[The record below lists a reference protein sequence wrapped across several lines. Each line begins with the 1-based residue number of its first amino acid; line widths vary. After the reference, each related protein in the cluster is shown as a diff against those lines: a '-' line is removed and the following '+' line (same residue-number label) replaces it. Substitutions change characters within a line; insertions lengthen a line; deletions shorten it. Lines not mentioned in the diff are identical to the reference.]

1 MKSLFVRLLTSSAIV
16 ALCSI
21 TATAWLAASSTSGAI
36 QREQGQTL
44 AGDAQIN
51 NSLLGY
57 ASRHPDWSDVA
68 ATVRDLATRTGRRIA
83 LTSENGALITDS
95 ATAGT
100 PLPARVSAVVD
111 PLAVDVTLV
120 PGTAGDRIDPRA
132 VGPFLLPA
140 RERTRLTKAANAYA
154 ACVRR
159 TGQAVQLTVS
169 NTGRPIVTTTGKQ
182 ATTEPSQAPRPV
194 PSPVPTEVVV
204 CDATTFSA
212 PTHTEK
218 TALRQLNLLVGK
230 CLKGKSAARGSV
242 GLGFTWVPKE
252 KQPTSPPAEPDQ
264 TRSSAAKPDQPR
276 SPAPEPDQT
285 MSSAAEPDQ
294 TISSCIVTARK
305 EQLDPYVAPAAYLYI
320 GSPTEGA
327 TTPRIPLP
335 SIAGAALLVLIL
347 TVGVSVMVARHLVRP
362 LNALTHAARRMRD
375 GDSSAR
381 VTFRTSGEIS
391 ELATAF
397 NEMSEHLQRMEE
409 QRKAMVSDVSHELRT
424 PLSNLRGWLEAAQDG
439 VAELDPALIDSLVEE
454 SLLLQHLVDDLQ
466 ELALA
471 DVGKLRLHVEPVHLS
486 DLLDQ
491 VATAH
496 RGRAEAAGLT
506 LTTAI
511 TDAPTLTAD
520 PVRVRQ
526 AIGNLV
532 TNSLRYTPR
541 GGHIT
546 LSAHRDGDHVVIEV
560 TDTGIGIRAE
570 HLPYI
575 FDRFWREEKSR
586 NRRTG
591 GSGLGLAIVRNLA
604 EAHGGTATAT
614 SVPGVRTTFTLRLP
628 A

>member
-1 MKSLFVRLLTSSAIV
+1 MRSLFVRLLTSSAIV
-16 ALCSI
+16 AVCSI
-21 TATAWLAASSTSGAI
+21 SATAWLAASSTSGAI

-44 AGDAQIN
+44 ASDAQIN
-51 NSLLGY
+51 NKLLGY
-57 ASRHPDWSDVA
+57 ASRHPEWSGVA
-68 ATVRDLATRTGRRIA
+68 ATVRDLAARNNRRIA
-83 LTSENGALITDS
+83 LTTEKGALIADS

-120 PGTAGDRIDPRA
+120 PGAARDRIDPRA
-132 VGPFLLPA
+132 VGPFLLSAADRA
-140 RERTRLTKAANAYA
+140 RLVKAAGAYA
-154 ACVRR
+154 TCADR

-169 NTGRPIVTTTGKQ
+169 NTGRPVVTTTSKET
-182 ATTEPSQAPRPV
+182 APEPQPQPEPV
-194 PSPVPTEVVV
+194 PREAVAVPQA
-204 CDATTFSA
+204 CDAATFST
-212 PTHTEK
+212 PTRTEK
-218 TALRQLNLLVGK
+218 AALKQLNLLVGR
-230 CLKGKSAARGSV
+230 CLKGKSTERGSV
-242 GLGFTWVPKE
+242 GLDFAWISRK
-252 KQPTSPPAEPDQ
+252 KQPSD
-264 TRSSAAKPDQPR
+264 
-276 SPAPEPDQT
+276 
-285 MSSAAEPDQ
+285 AEPDQ

-320 GSPTEGA
+320 GSPAEA
-327 TTPRIPLP
+327 TGQRIPLP
-335 SIAGAALLVLIL
+335 SIAGAALLVLVL
-347 TVGVSVMVARHLVRP
+347 TVGVSVMAARRLVGP
-362 LNALTHAARRMRD
+362 VNALTHAARRMRD

-381 VTFRTSGEIS
+381 VTVRTTGEIS

-439 VAELDPALIDSLVEE
+439 VAELDPALIASLVEE
-454 SLLLQHLVDDLQ
+454 ILLLQHIVDDLQ

-471 DVGKLRLHVEPVHLS
+471 DAGKLRLHVEPVHLG

-511 TDAPTLTAD
+511 TDDPALTAD
-520 PVRVRQ
+520 PVRLRQ

-532 TNSLRYTPR
+532 TNSLRYTPP

-546 LSAHRDGDHVVIEV
+546 LAARQDGDQVVIEV
-560 TDTGIGIRAE
+560 TDTGVGIRAE
-570 HLPYI
+570 HLPHV
-575 FDRFWREEKSR
+575 FDRFWRAEKSR

-604 EAHGGTATAT
+604 EAHGGTATVT
-614 SVPGVRTTFTLRLP
+614 STPGVRTTFALRLP
-628 A
+628 S

>member
-1 MKSLFVRLLTSSAIV
+1 MRSLFVRLLTSSAVV
-16 ALCSI
+16 AVCSI
-21 TATAWLAASSTSGAI
+21 SATAWLAASSTSGAI

-44 AGDAQIN
+44 ASDAQIN
-51 NSLLGY
+51 NNLLGY
-57 ASRHPDWSDVA
+57 ASRHPDWSGVA
-68 ATVRDLATRTGRRIA
+68 ATVRDLAARHSRRIA
-83 LTSENGALITDS
+83 LTTEKGTLIADS

-100 PLPARVSAVVD
+100 PLPSRVSAVVD

-120 PGTAGDRIDPRA
+120 PGAARDRIDPRA

-140 RERTRLTKAANAYA
+140 SERARLVKAVDNYA
-154 ACVRR
+154 ICAGRVRQ
-159 TGQAVQLTVS
+159 TVQMTVS
-169 NTGRPIVTTTGKQ
+169 NTGRPVVTTTAMEADQ
-182 ATTEPSQAPRPV
+182 EPRPV
-194 PSPVPTEVVV
+194 PREFPVLRDV
-204 CDATTFSA
+204 CDATPFSA
-212 PTHTEK
+212 PTRTEK
-218 TALRQLNLLVGK
+218 AALKQLNHLVGR
-230 CLKGKSAARGSV
+230 CLKGKSKERGSV
-242 GLGFTWVPKE
+242 GLDFAWVSKE
-252 KQPTSPPAEPDQ
+252 RRPPDAEP
-264 TRSSAAKPDQPR
+264 
-276 SPAPEPDQT
+276 E
-285 MSSAAEPDQ
+285 Q

-320 GSPTEGA
+320 GSPTEA
-327 TTPRIPLP
+327 TGQRFPLP
-335 SIAGAALLVLIL
+335 SIAGAALLVLVL
-347 TVGVSVMVARHLVRP
+347 TVGVSVMAARRLVMP
-362 LNALTHAARRMRD
+362 VNALTHAARRMRD

-381 VTFRTSGEIS
+381 VTVRTTGEIN

-439 VAELDPALIDSLVEE
+439 VAELDPALIASLVEE
-454 SLLLQHLVDDLQ
+454 ILLLQHIVDDLQ

-471 DVGKLRLHVEPVHLS
+471 DAGKLRLHVEPVHLG

-496 RGRAEAAGLT
+496 RSRAEAAGLT
-506 LTTAI
+506 LTTTVI
-511 TDAPTLTAD
+511 GDPSLTAD
-520 PVRVRQ
+520 PVRLRQ
-526 AIGNLV
+526 AVGNLV
-532 TNSLRYTPR
+532 TNSLRYTPP

-546 LSAHRDGDHVVIEV
+546 LCARQDGDRVVIEV
-560 TDTGIGIRAE
+560 TDTGVGIRAE
-570 HLPYI
+570 YLPHV
-575 FDRFWREEKSR
+575 FDRFWRAEKSR

>member
-1 MKSLFVRLLTSSAIV
+1 MFVRLLTSSAVV
-16 ALCSI
+16 AVCSI

-44 AGDAQIN
+44 ASDARIN

-57 ASRHPDWSDVA
+57 ASRHSDWSGVA
-68 ATVRDLATRTGRRIA
+68 PTLRDLAAQTSRRIA
-83 LTSENGALITDS
+83 LATENGALIADS

-100 PLPARVSAVVD
+100 PLPAKVSAVVD

-120 PGTAGDRIDPRA
+120 PGAARDRIDPRA
-132 VGPFLLPA
+132 VGPFLLSA
-140 RERTRLTKAANAYA
+140 RDRARLRKAADTYA
-154 ACVRR
+154 VCAGR
-159 TGQAVQLTVS
+159 TGQAVQVTVS
-169 NTGRPIVTTTGKQ
+169 NTGRPLVTTLSQGVGQ
-182 ATTEPSQAPRPV
+182 EPSPMPSAVPAAAPI
-194 PSPVPTEVVV
+194 VVGG
-204 CDATTFSA
+204 CDATTFST
-212 PTHTEK
+212 PTRTEK
-218 TALRQLNLLVGK
+218 AALKQLNLLVSR
-230 CLKGKSAARGSV
+230 CLKGKGAERGSV
-242 GLGFTWVPKE
+242 GLDFTWVSKE
-252 KQPTSPPAEPDQ
+252 KQPMPP
-264 TRSSAAKPDQPR
+264 
-276 SPAPEPDQT
+276 
-285 MSSAAEPDQ
+285 AAEPDQ
-294 TISSCIVTARK
+294 MISTCVVTARK

-320 GSPTEGA
+320 GSPAEA
-327 TTPRIPLP
+327 TGQRIPLP
-335 SIAGAALLVLIL
+335 SIAGAALLVLVL
-347 TVGVSVMVARHLVRP
+347 TVGVSVMAARRLVRP
-362 LNALTHAARRMRD
+362 VNALTHAAQRMRD

-381 VTFRTSGEIS
+381 VTVRTTGEIS

-439 VAELDPALIDSLVEE
+439 VAELDPALIASLVEE
-454 SLLLQHLVDDLQ
+454 ILLLQHIVDDLQ

-471 DVGKLRLHVEPVHLS
+471 DAGKLRLHVEPVHLG

-491 VATAH
+491 VTTAH

-506 LTTAI
+506 LTTVV
-511 TDAPTLTAD
+511 TDDPPLTAD
-520 PVRVRQ
+520 PVRLRQ

-546 LSAHRDGDHVVIEV
+546 LGARQDGDQVVVEV

-570 HLPYI
+570 YLPHV
-575 FDRFWREEKSR
+575 FDRFWRAEKSR
-586 NRRTG
+586 NRQTG

-604 EAHGGTATAT
+604 EAHGGTATVA

-628 A
+628 S

>member
-1 MKSLFVRLLTSSAIV
+1 MRSLFVRLLTSSAVV
-16 ALCSI
+16 AVCSI

-44 AGDAQIN
+44 ASDAQIN

-57 ASRHPDWSDVA
+57 ASRHPDWSGVT
-68 ATVRDLATRTGRRIA
+68 ATVRDMAARNGRRIA
-83 LTSENGALITDS
+83 LTSDKGTLIADS

-111 PLAVDVTLV
+111 PLTVDVTLV
-120 PGTAGDRIDPRA
+120 PGAARDRIDPRA
-132 VGPFLLPA
+132 VGPFLLSAPDRA
-140 RERTRLTKAANAYA
+140 RLVKAANAYA
-154 ACVRR
+154 ACAGR
-159 TGQAVQLTVS
+159 TGQVVKMTIS
-169 NTGRPIVTTTGKQ
+169 NTGRPMVTTTGK
-182 ATTEPSQAPRPV
+182 EPDPQEPRPM
-194 PSPVPTEVVV
+194 PSAAPTVTDP
-204 CDATTFSA
+204 CDATTFRT
-212 PTHTEK
+212 PTRTEK
-218 TALRQLNLLVGK
+218 AALKQLNLLVGR
-230 CLKGKSAARGSV
+230 CLKGKSAERGSV
-242 GLGFTWVPKE
+242 GLDLAWVSKE
-252 KQPTSPPAEPDQ
+252 KQPQ
-264 TRSSAAKPDQPR
+264 G
-276 SPAPEPDQT
+276 
-285 MSSAAEPDQ
+285 AEPDQ

-320 GSPTEGA
+320 GSPTEAGGQ
-327 TTPRIPLP
+327 RIPLP
-335 SIAGAALLVLIL
+335 SIAGAALLVLLL
-347 TVGVSVMVARHLVRP
+347 TVGVSVMAARRLVRP
-362 LNALTHAARRMRD
+362 VNALTDAARRMRD

-381 VTFRTSGEIS
+381 VMVRTTGEIS

-439 VAELDPALIDSLVEE
+439 VAELDPALIASLVEE
-454 SLLLQHLVDDLQ
+454 ILLLQHIVDDLQ

-471 DVGKLRLHVEPVHLS
+471 DAGKLRLHVEPVRLG

-506 LTTAI
+506 LTTVI
-511 TDAPTLTAD
+511 IDDPSLTAD
-520 PVRVRQ
+520 PVRLRQ
-526 AIGNLV
+526 AVGNLV

-546 LSAHRDGDHVVIEV
+546 LGARQDGDQVVIEV
-560 TDTGIGIRAE
+560 TDTGVGIRAE
-570 HLPYI
+570 YLPHV
-575 FDRFWREEKSR
+575 FDRFWRAEKSR

-604 EAHGGTATAT
+604 EAHGGTATVT
-614 SVPGVRTTFTLRLP
+614 SVPGVRTTFALRLP
-628 A
+628 S

>member
-1 MKSLFVRLLTSSAIV
+1 MRSLFVRLLTSSAVV
-16 ALCSI
+16 AVCSI

-44 AGDAQIN
+44 ASDARIN

-57 ASRHPDWSDVA
+57 ASRHSDWSGVT
-68 ATVRDLATRTGRRIA
+68 ATLRDLAAQNSRRIA
-83 LTSENGALITDS
+83 LTTENGTLIADS

-100 PLPARVSAVVD
+100 PLPAKVSAVVD

-120 PGTAGDRIDPRA
+120 PGAARDRIDPRA
-132 VGPFLLPA
+132 VGPFLLSA
-140 RERTRLTKAANAYA
+140 RDRARLMKAADTYA
-154 ACVRR
+154 ACAGR
-159 TGQAVQLTVS
+159 TGQAVQMTVS
-169 NTGRPIVTTTGKQ
+169 NTGRPLVTTL
-182 ATTEPSQAPRPV
+182 SQGGPQEPRPM
-194 PSPVPTEVVV
+194 PTAPPVVMGV
-204 CDATTFSA
+204 CDATTFST
-212 PTHTEK
+212 PTRTEK
-218 TALRQLNLLVGK
+218 AALKQLNLLVSR
-230 CLKGKSAARGSV
+230 CLKGKGAERGSV
-242 GLGFTWVPKE
+242 GLDLTWVSKE
-252 KQPTSPPAEPDQ
+252 KKPLSPVAEPDQ
-264 TRSSAAKPDQPR
+264 
-276 SPAPEPDQT
+276 
-285 MSSAAEPDQ
+285 M
-294 TISSCIVTARK
+294 ISSCVVTARK

-320 GSPTEGA
+320 GSPAEA
-327 TTPRIPLP
+327 TGQRIPLP
-335 SIAGAALLVLIL
+335 SIAGAALLVLVL
-347 TVGVSVMVARHLVRP
+347 TVGVSVMAARRLVRP
-362 LNALTHAARRMRD
+362 VNALTHAAQRMRD

-381 VTFRTSGEIS
+381 VTVRTTGEIS

-439 VAELDPALIDSLVEE
+439 VAELDPALIASLVEE
-454 SLLLQHLVDDLQ
+454 ILLLQHIVDDLQ

-471 DVGKLRLHVEPVHLS
+471 DAGKLRLHVEPVHLG

-491 VATAH
+491 VTTAH

-506 LTTAI
+506 LTTVV
-511 TDAPTLTAD
+511 TDDPSLTAD
-520 PVRVRQ
+520 PVRLRQ

-546 LSAHRDGDHVVIEV
+546 LGARQDGDQVVVEV

-570 HLPYI
+570 NLPHV
-575 FDRFWREEKSR
+575 FDRFWRAEKSR
-586 NRRTG
+586 NRQTG

-604 EAHGGTATAT
+604 EAHGGTATVA

-628 A
+628 S

>member
-1 MKSLFVRLLTSSAIV
+1 MRSLFVRLLTSSAVV
-16 ALCSI
+16 AVCSI

-44 AGDAQIN
+44 ASDAQIN

-57 ASRHPDWSDVA
+57 ASRHPDWSGVT
-68 ATVRDLATRTGRRIA
+68 ATVRDLAARNSRRIA
-83 LTSENGALITDS
+83 LTTEKGTLIADS

-120 PGTAGDRIDPRA
+120 PGAARDRIDPRA
-132 VGPFLLPA
+132 VGPFLLSAPDRA
-140 RERTRLTKAANAYA
+140 RLVRAATAYA
-154 ACVRR
+154 ACAGR
-159 TGQAVQLTVS
+159 TGQAVQMTVS
-169 NTGRPIVTTTGKQ
+169 NTGRPVVTTTSKQ
-182 ATTEPSQAPRPV
+182 AVQEPRPM
-194 PSPVPTEVVV
+194 PSTAPMVMGA
-204 CDATTFSA
+204 CDATTFST
-212 PTHTEK
+212 PTRAEK
-218 TALRQLNLLVGK
+218 AALKQLNRLVSR
-230 CLKGKSAARGSV
+230 CLKGKSAERGSV
-242 GLGFTWVPKE
+242 GLDFAWVSRE
-252 KQPTSPPAEPDQ
+252 KRPQG
-264 TRSSAAKPDQPR
+264 
-276 SPAPEPDQT
+276 
-285 MSSAAEPDQ
+285 AEPDQ

-305 EQLDPYVAPAAYLYI
+305 EQLDPYVAPSAYLYI
-320 GSPTEGA
+320 GSPAEA
-327 TTPRIPLP
+327 TGQRIPLP
-335 SIAGAALLVLIL
+335 SIAGAALLVLVL
-347 TVGVSVMVARHLVRP
+347 TVGVSVMAARRLVRP
-362 LNALTHAARRMRD
+362 VNALTHAARRMRD

-381 VTFRTSGEIS
+381 VTVRTTGEIS

-439 VAELDPALIDSLVEE
+439 VAELDPALIASLVEE
-454 SLLLQHLVDDLQ
+454 ILLLQHIVDDLQ

-471 DVGKLRLHVEPVHLS
+471 DAGKLRLHVEPVHLG

-511 TDAPTLTAD
+511 TDDPSLSAD
-520 PVRVRQ
+520 PVRLRQ

-546 LSAHRDGDHVVIEV
+546 LGARQDGDHVVIEV
-560 TDTGIGIRAE
+560 TDTGVGIRAE
-570 HLPYI
+570 YLPHV
-575 FDRFWREEKSR
+575 FDRFWRAEKSR

-604 EAHGGTATAT
+604 EAHGGTATVT

-628 A
+628 S

>member
-1 MKSLFVRLLTSSAIV
+1 MAV
-16 ALCSI
+16 CSI
-21 TATAWLAASSTSGAI
+21 SATAWLAASSTSGAI

-44 AGDAQIN
+44 ASDAQIN
-51 NSLLGY
+51 NKLLGY
-57 ASRHPDWSDVA
+57 ASRHPEWSGVA
-68 ATVRDLATRTGRRIA
+68 ATVRDLAARNNRRIA
-83 LTSENGALITDS
+83 LTTEKGALIADS

-120 PGTAGDRIDPRA
+120 PGAARDRIDPRA
-132 VGPFLLPA
+132 VGPFLLSAADRA
-140 RERTRLTKAANAYA
+140 RLVKAAGAYA
-154 ACVRR
+154 TCADR

-169 NTGRPIVTTTGKQ
+169 NTGRPVVTTTSKE
-182 ATTEPSQAPRPV
+182 AAPG
-194 PSPVPTEVVV
+194 
-204 CDATTFSA
+204 AA
-212 PTHTEK
+212 P
-218 TALRQLNLLVGK
+218 G
-230 CLKGKSAARGSV
+230 AARGRRGAAGLRRRHLQHADAHREGRAEAAQPPGRQV
-242 GLGFTWVPKE
+242 PQGQEHGTGLGRPRLRLDLQE
-252 KQPTSPPAEPDQ
+252 EQPSD
-264 TRSSAAKPDQPR
+264 
-276 SPAPEPDQT
+276 
-285 MSSAAEPDQ
+285 AEPDQ

-320 GSPTEGA
+320 GSPAEA
-327 TTPRIPLP
+327 TGQRIPLP
-335 SIAGAALLVLIL
+335 SIAGAALLVLVL
-347 TVGVSVMVARHLVRP
+347 TVGVSVMAARRLVGP
-362 LNALTHAARRMRD
+362 VNALTHAARRMRD

-381 VTFRTSGEIS
+381 VTVRTTGEIS

-439 VAELDPALIDSLVEE
+439 VAELDPALIASLVEE
-454 SLLLQHLVDDLQ
+454 ILLLQHIVDDLQ

-471 DVGKLRLHVEPVHLS
+471 DAGKLRLHVEPVHLG

-511 TDAPTLTAD
+511 TDDPALTAD
-520 PVRVRQ
+520 PVRLRQ

-532 TNSLRYTPR
+532 TNSLRYTPP

-546 LSAHRDGDHVVIEV
+546 LAARQDGDQVVIEV
-560 TDTGIGIRAE
+560 TDTGVGIRAE
-570 HLPYI
+570 HLPHV
-575 FDRFWREEKSR
+575 FDRFWRAEKSR

-604 EAHGGTATAT
+604 EAHGGTTTVT
-614 SVPGVRTTFTLRLP
+614 SMPGVRTTFALRLP
-628 A
+628 S

>member
-1 MKSLFVRLLTSSAIV
+1 V

-44 AGDAQIN
+44 ASDAQIN
-51 NSLLGY
+51 NRLLGY

-68 ATVRDLATRTGRRIA
+68 ATVRELAARNNRRIA
-83 LTSENGALITDS
+83 VTAENGTLIADS

-120 PGTAGDRIDPRA
+120 PGAANDRIDPRA

-140 RERTRLTKAANAYA
+140 RDRTRLTKAANSYA
-154 ACVRR
+154 ACARR
-159 TGQAVQLTVS
+159 TGQAVEMTVS
-169 NTGRPIVTTTGKQ
+169 NTGRPLVTTTGKGAVQ
-182 ATTEPSQAPRPV
+182 EPSPV
-194 PSPVPTEVVV
+194 PSPVTSPVPTEMVV
-204 CDATTFSA
+204 CDAATFNA
-212 PTHTEK
+212 PTRTEK
-218 TALRQLNLLVGK
+218 TALRQLNLLVSR
-230 CLKGKSAARGSV
+230 CLKGKGTERGSV
-242 GLGFTWVPKE
+242 GLDFTWVSKE
-252 KQPTSPPAEPDQ
+252 KQPTSP
-264 TRSSAAKPDQPR
+264 
-276 SPAPEPDQT
+276 
-285 MSSAAEPDQ
+285 AAEPDQ
-294 TISSCIVTARK
+294 TISSCIITARK

-320 GSPTEGA
+320 GSPTE
-327 TTPRIPLP
+327 TTAPRIPLP
-335 SIAGAALLVLIL
+335 SIAGAALLVLVL
-347 TVGVSVMVARHLVRP
+347 TVGVSVMAARRLVRP
-362 LNALTHAARRMRD
+362 VNALTHAARRMRD

-381 VTFRTSGEIS
+381 VTLRTSSEIS

-397 NEMSEHLQRMEE
+397 NEMSEHLQRMEK

-439 VAELDPALIDSLVEE
+439 VAELDPALIASLVEE
-454 SLLLQHLVDDLQ
+454 TLLLQHIVDDLQ

-471 DVGKLRLHVEPVHLS
+471 DVGKLRLHVEPVHLG

-491 VATAH
+491 VTTAH

-506 LTTAI
+506 LTTVI
-511 TDAPTLTAD
+511 TDAPSLTAD
-520 PVRVRQ
+520 PVRLRQ

-546 LSAHRDGDHVVIEV
+546 LGAYPDGDHVVIEV

-570 HLPYI
+570 HLPHI
-575 FDRFWREEKSR
+575 FDRFWRAEKSR

-614 SVPGVRTTFTLRLP
+614 SVSGIRTTFTLRLP
-628 A
+628 SQLAPKP

>member
-1 MKSLFVRLLTSSAIV
+1 MRSLFVRLLTSSAVV
-16 ALCSI
+16 AVCSI

-44 AGDAQIN
+44 ASDAQIN
-51 NSLLGY
+51 NNLLGY
-57 ASRHPDWSDVA
+57 ASRHPDWSGVA
-68 ATVRDLATRTGRRIA
+68 VTVRDLAARHSRRIA
-83 LTSENGALITDS
+83 LTTEKGTLIADS

-120 PGTAGDRIDPRA
+120 PGAARDRIDPRA
-132 VGPFLLPA
+132 VGPFLLSASDRA
-140 RERTRLTKAANAYA
+140 RLVKAAGTYA
-154 ACVRR
+154 TCAGR
-159 TGQAVQLTVS
+159 TGQAVQMTVS
-169 NTGRPIVTTTGKQ
+169 NTGRPVVTTTGKEADQ
-182 ATTEPSQAPRPV
+182 EPHPV
-194 PSPVPTEVVV
+194 PREAPMVMDV
-204 CDATTFSA
+204 CDATTFST
-212 PTHTEK
+212 PTRTEK
-218 TALRQLNLLVGK
+218 AALKQLNLLVGR
-230 CLKGKSAARGSV
+230 CLKGKSTERGSV
-242 GLGFTWVPKE
+242 GLDFAWVSRK
-252 KQPTSPPAEPDQ
+252 KQPPG
-264 TRSSAAKPDQPR
+264 
-276 SPAPEPDQT
+276 
-285 MSSAAEPDQ
+285 AEPDQ
-294 TISSCIVTARK
+294 TISSCVVTARK

-320 GSPTEGA
+320 GSPAEA
-327 TTPRIPLP
+327 TGQRIPLP
-335 SIAGAALLVLIL
+335 SIAGAALLVLVL
-347 TVGVSVMVARHLVRP
+347 TVGVSVMAARRLVRP
-362 LNALTHAARRMRD
+362 VNALTHAARRMRD
-375 GDSSAR
+375 GDGSAR
-381 VTFRTSGEIS
+381 VTVRTTGEIS

-439 VAELDPALIDSLVEE
+439 VAELDPALIASLVEE
-454 SLLLQHLVDDLQ
+454 ILLLQHIVDDLQ

-471 DVGKLRLHVEPVHLS
+471 DAGKLRLHVEPVHLG

-511 TDAPTLTAD
+511 IDDPSLTAD
-520 PVRVRQ
+520 PVRLRQ
-526 AIGNLV
+526 AVGNLV

-546 LSAHRDGDHVVIEV
+546 LDARQDGERVVIEV
-560 TDTGIGIRAE
+560 TDTGVGIRAE
-570 HLPYI
+570 HLPHV
-575 FDRFWREEKSR
+575 FDRFWRAEKSR

-628 A
+628 S